1 MTDAAGPSPDQ
12 LEELIAARV
21 AQLTAELQAHEQ
33 DLRNQNILF
42 NAALTNMSQGLVMFD
57 AQGRVVICNQRYLDM
72 YGLTPAQVHPGSTIV
87 EVLRH
92 RLASGS
98 FAGDPDVYAREIL
111 GRIPGTR
118 TSKRIVELPDG
129 RTIAISNQ
137 PTPTAG
143 WVATHE
149 DITERRRAEE
159 QIAHMA
165 RHDALTNLP
174 NRARLREW
182 LAHALSHTHHG
193 RPLAMLHLDLD
204 HFMTLNDS
212 LGHPIGDELLR
223 AVGDRL
229 RDCVPD
235 HDLVARLGADEF
247 AVVVTNIENA
257 DDCAAV
263 ATRISEAI
271 RVPFEIAGHTILVD
285 MSIGIAV
292 APGDGT
298 EADAL
303 IKNADLAL
311 SRAKAEGRGLFRFFE
326 SGMDARMQSRRK
338 LELALKTALPREEFE
353 LFYQPIINLSTNQ
366 ITSFEAV
373 LRWHH
378 PERGLILPAE
388 FVSIAEEIGLI
399 SAIGEWVVNQACKEA
414 ASWPD
419 PLKVAVNLSPS
430 HLVRPNIPSLISG
443 ALAAARLPAHRLE
456 IEVTEAVLLQ
466 ATEPAVATLRNLRE
480 MGVRIAL
487 DDFGT
492 GYSSLSYLRTFP
504 FDKLKVDRAFIK
516 DLGEDDQSVAIV
528 EAIVMLAHALNV
540 TTTAEGVETESQ
552 LDHVRRLG
560 FTEMQGFLISR
571 PVPGAKPMPV
581 RRAFAAG

>member
-1 MTDAAGPSPDQ
+1 MYS
-12 LEELIAARV
+12 
-21 AQLTAELQAHEQ
+21 LTS
-33 DLRNQNILF
+33 
-42 NAALTNMSQGLVMFD
+42 SQV
-57 AQGRVVICNQRYLDM
+57 R
-72 YGLTPAQVHPGSTIV
+72 TGSTMS

-92 RLASGS
+92 RLSSGS
-98 FAGDPDVYAREIL
+98 FAGDPEVYAKEIL
-111 GRIPGTR
+111 GRTPTAR

-137 PTPTAG
+137 PTPTGG

-182 LAHALSHTHHG
+182 LAHALSHAHHG

-229 RDCVPD
+229 RECVPD
-235 HDLVARLGADEF
+235 NDLVARLGADEF
-247 AVVVTNIENA
+247 AVVVTNIENVG
-257 DDCAAV
+257 DCASF

-271 RVPFEIAGHTILVD
+271 RLPFEIAGHTILVD
-285 MSIGIAV
+285 ISTGIAV
-292 APGDGT
+292 APVDGT

-311 SRAKAEGRGLFRFFE
+311 SRAKDEGRGVFRFFE
-326 SGMDARMQSRRK
+326 SEMDARMQSRRK

-353 LFYQPIINLSTNQ
+353 LYYQPIINLATNQ

-378 PERGLILPAE
+378 PERGLILPSE
-388 FVSIAEEIGLI
+388 FVFIAEEIGLI
-399 SAIGEWVVNQACKEA
+399 AAIGEWVVNQACKEA

-419 PLKVAVNLSPS
+419 ELRVAVNLSPS

-443 ALAAARLPAHRLE
+443 ALAAARLPPHRLE

-466 ATEPAVATLRNLRE
+466 ATEPAVATLRKLRE

-516 DLGEDDQSVAIV
+516 DLGEDEQSSAII

-540 TTTAEGVETESQ
+540 TTTAEGVETEAQ
-552 LDHVRRLG
+552 LEHVRRLG

-581 RRAFAAG
+581 RRAFVGG

>member
-1 MTDAAGPSPDQ
+1 MTDGAGLGPEQ
-12 LEELIAARV
+12 LEEIIAARV
-21 AQLTAELQAHEQ
+21 AQRTAQLQAHEQ
-33 DLRNQNILF
+33 DLHNQNILF
-42 NAALTNMSQGLVMFD
+42 SAALTNMSQGLVIFD
-57 AQGRVVICNQRYLDM
+57 GQGRLVICNQRYLDM
-72 YGLTPAQVHPGSTIV
+72 YGLTPAQVHPGSTLV

-98 FAGDPDVYAREIL
+98 FAGDPEVYAGEIL
-111 GRIPGTR
+111 DRIPGAR

-129 RTIAISNQ
+129 RTFAISNQ
-137 PTPTAG
+137 STPTGG

-182 LAHALSHTHHG
+182 LAHALSHAHRG
-193 RPLAMLHLDLD
+193 RPLAILHLDLD

-229 RDCVPD
+229 RECVPD
-235 HDLVARLGADEF
+235 NDIVARLGADEF
-247 AVVVTNIENA
+247 AVIVTNIESA
-257 DDCAAV
+257 DDCASV
-263 ATRISEAI
+263 ATRITDAI

-285 MSIGIAV
+285 LSIGIAI
-292 APGDGT
+292 APDDGT

-311 SRAKAEGRGLFRFFE
+311 SRAKADGRGLFRFFE
-326 SGMDARMQSRRK
+326 SGMDARMQARRK

-373 LRWHH
+373 MRWHH

-388 FVSIAEEIGLI
+388 FVFIAEEIGLI
-399 SAIGEWVVNQACKEA
+399 SAIGEWVINQACKEA

-419 PLKVAVNLSPS
+419 ELKVAINLSPS
-430 HLVRPNIPSLISG
+430 HLVRPNIPALISG
-443 ALAAARLPAHRLE
+443 ALAAARLPPHRLE

-466 ATEPAVATLRNLRE
+466 ATEPALATLRKLRE

-504 FDKLKVDRAFIK
+504 FDKLKVDRSFIK
-516 DLGEDDQSVAIV
+516 DLGEDDQSFAIV

-540 TTTAEGVETESQ
+540 TTTAEGVETEAQ
-552 LDHVRRLG
+552 LAHVRRLG
-560 FTEMQGFLISR
+560 FTEMQGFLVSR

>member
-1 MTDAAGPSPDQ
+1 M
-12 LEELIAARV
+12 
-21 AQLTAELQAHEQ
+21 
-33 DLRNQNILF
+33 
-42 NAALTNMSQGLVMFD
+42 
-57 AQGRVVICNQRYLDM
+57 
-72 YGLTPAQVHPGSTIV
+72 
-87 EVLRH
+87 
-92 RLASGS
+92 
-98 FAGDPDVYAREIL
+98 
-111 GRIPGTR
+111 
-118 TSKRIVELPDG
+118 
-129 RTIAISNQ
+129 
-137 PTPTAG
+137 
-143 WVATHE
+143 
-149 DITERRRAEE
+149 
-159 QIAHMA
+159 
-165 RHDALTNLP
+165 
-174 NRARLREW
+174 
-182 LAHALSHTHHG
+182 
-193 RPLAMLHLDLD
+193 
-204 HFMTLNDS
+204 
-212 LGHPIGDELLR
+212 
-223 AVGDRL
+223 
-229 RDCVPD
+229 
-235 HDLVARLGADEF
+235 ARLGADEF
-247 AVVVTNIENA
+247 AVVVTNIETA
-257 DDCAAV
+257 DDCAGV

-285 MSIGIAV
+285 LSIGIAV
-292 APGDGT
+292 APNDGT

-353 LFYQPIINLSTNQ
+353 LFYQPIINLATNQ

-378 PERGLILPAE
+378 PERGLILPSE
-388 FVSIAEEIGLI
+388 FVFIAEEIGLI
-399 SAIGEWVVNQACKEA
+399 AAIGEWVVNQACKEA

-419 PLKVAVNLSPS
+419 ELKVAVNLSPS

-443 ALAAARLPAHRLE
+443 ALAAARLPPHRLE

-466 ATEPAVATLRNLRE
+466 ATEPALATLRKLRE

-516 DLGEDDQSVAIV
+516 DLGEDDQSFAII

-540 TTTAEGVETESQ
+540 TTTAEGVETEAQ
-552 LDHVRRLG
+552 LEHVRRLG

-571 PVPGAKPMPV
+571 PVPGAKPTPV
-581 RRAFAAG
+581 RRAFVGG

>member
-1 MTDAAGPSPDQ
+1 MTDAARPVPDQ
-12 LEELIAARV
+12 LEQMIAARV
-21 AQLTAELQAHEQ
+21 AQLTAELQAREQ

-57 AQGRVVICNQRYLDM
+57 AQGRVIICNQRYLDM
-72 YGLTPAQVHPGSTIV
+72 YGLTPAQAHPGSLLV

-98 FAGDPDVYAREIL
+98 FGGDPEVYAKEIL
-111 GRIPGTR
+111 GRIPDTR

-137 PTPTAG
+137 PTPTGG

-149 DITERRRAEE
+149 DISERRRAEE
-159 QIAHMA
+159 QIARMA

-182 LAHALSHTHHG
+182 LAHALSHAHQG
-193 RPLAMLHLDLD
+193 RPLGILHLDLD

-229 RDCVPD
+229 RECLPD
-235 HDLVARLGADEF
+235 SDLVARLGADEF
-247 AVVVTNIENA
+247 AVVVTNIETA
-257 DDCAAV
+257 DDCAGV

-285 MSIGIAV
+285 LSIGIAV
-292 APGDGT
+292 APDDGT

-353 LFYQPIINLSTNQ
+353 LFYQPIINLATNQ

-378 PERGLILPAE
+378 PERGLILPSE
-388 FVSIAEEIGLI
+388 FVFIAEEIGLI
-399 SAIGEWVVNQACKEA
+399 AAIGEWVVNQACKEA

-419 PLKVAVNLSPS
+419 ELKVAVNLSPS

-443 ALAAARLPAHRLE
+443 ALAAARLPPHRLE

-466 ATEPAVATLRNLRE
+466 ATEPALATLRKLRE

-516 DLGEDDQSVAIV
+516 DLGEDDQSFAII

-540 TTTAEGVETESQ
+540 TTTAEGVETEAQ
-552 LDHVRRLG
+552 LEYVRRLG

-571 PVPGAKPMPV
+571 PVPGAKPTPV
-581 RRAFAAG
+581 RRAFVAG